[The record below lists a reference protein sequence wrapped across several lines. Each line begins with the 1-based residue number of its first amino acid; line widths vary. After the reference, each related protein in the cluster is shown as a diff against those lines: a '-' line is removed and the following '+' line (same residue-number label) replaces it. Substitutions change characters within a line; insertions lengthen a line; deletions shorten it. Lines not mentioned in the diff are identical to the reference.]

1 LELIGPSRI
10 FVSNLAGKEVVDIH
24 GGVMGELENLI
35 IDIETGHIIDLVIKP
50 DSKLPKGKF
59 REDNKFVLIP
69 FSSVSS
75 VKDFVVI
82 DNKSA
87 EKK

>member
-1 LELIGPSRI
+1 MQVPSKI

-24 GGVMGELENLI
+24 GGVMGELENLV
-35 IDIETGHIIDLVIKP
+35 IDIKTGQIIDLVIKP
-50 DSKLPKGKF
+50 DSKLPKGKY
-59 REDNKFVLIP
+59 REDNKFILIP

-82 DNKSA
+82 DNESSQ
-87 EKK
+87 KK